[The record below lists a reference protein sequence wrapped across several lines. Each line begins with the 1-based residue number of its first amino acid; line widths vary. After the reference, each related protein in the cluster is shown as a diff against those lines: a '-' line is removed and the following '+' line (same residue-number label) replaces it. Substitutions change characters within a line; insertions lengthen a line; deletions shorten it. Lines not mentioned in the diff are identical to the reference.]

1 MNERMKRILAM
12 VKDDIKDRAADIE
25 YQKMDDEKKQADR
38 ELKNIKPQAPRLSNL
53 SNLMVGNE

>member
-25 YQKMDDEKKQADR
+25 YQKMDDEKKQSDKD
-38 ELKNIKPQAPRLSNL
+38 LKNLKPQAPRLSNL

>member
-1 MNERMKRILAM
+1 MNERMKRILAL
-12 VKDDIKDRAADIE
+12 VKDDIQDRTADIE

-38 ELKNIKPQAPRLSNL
+38 DLKSLKPKAPRLANM

>member
-1 MNERMKRILAM
+1 MNERMKRILAL
-12 VKDDIKDRAADIE
+12 VKDDIQERTADIE

-38 ELKNIKPQAPRLSNL
+38 DLKNLKPKAPRLANM

>member
-12 VKDDIKDRAADIE
+12 VKDDIQGRAADIE
-25 YQKMDDEKKQADR
+25 YQKMDDEKKQADS
-38 ELKNIKPQAPRLSNL
+38 ELKNLKPKAPRLANM